1 MAARRLVVGSSGA
14 VGHRVSGGT
23 RRRTGGGPAPRSSY
37 APRRGGTRARRPTR
51 GRGDRRGGV
60 GPATA
65 GTGPAPHRQ
74 RPAAPGHVARRRR
87 RAVPGEPGPGRRVRR
102 ADLARRPGSRRAV
115 PAVRVVRPRRPRPA
129 RHRTARVA
137 VDRPA
142 RAGGPGA
149 AVRAARVPAGVPVVR
164 RGGLRTHPRG
174 TLAAVGGVHRDVLPD
189 RAGPGEPVDAGRPR
203 RPRRLRDRH
212 AAAARAARTRRHPI
226 DRARDARPVGRCTR
240 RPGPRGLRHRHAV
253 QPRTPGGVGA
263 GRRRGRGGPGSDTVG
278 GCSSLPRPGAA
289 HSVRDPV
296 DRLVPRALRRAV
308 PAAAVR
314 GHVRAPFPRPRCR
327 CRARPDGA
335 PAGVGPPAL
344 ASARGDRDR
353 RPRRRG
359 GRVAADRRVPRSAT
373 ARRRGRVRARRNGAV
388 FDPRPTED
396 AETRAGRHPRSGRR
410 SRTRILSRRVRGA
423 PVGCAQPQ
431 PIRRTTPATAEQR
444 GRHRTHPGGSMLLEG
459 KTIVV
464 TGGNSGIG
472 EQICLAAAAEGANIV
487 IDYVAHPEA
496 TDSLIARIEQ
506 AGGHAVGVDA
516 DITSA
521 ADLHRMV
528 QKAVDAFGSLDVL
541 VNNAGIEDRK
551 SLLEETE
558 EGYDKVMAVN
568 MKSAFFGTQA
578 AAKQF
583 IAQGNGGLVLN
594 ISSVHEDWPMPGNL
608 AYCVSKGGMRMLAR
622 SGGVEL
628 GPHGVRIVNIA
639 PGAVDT
645 PINTATTSDPE
656 KLRQLDDAI
665 PLGRP
670 AKPHEIAEVVVFL
683 ASGKAAYMTS
693 TTVTI
698 DGGISQGSVGL

>member
-1 MAARRLVVGSSGA
+1 
-14 VGHRVSGGT
+14 
-23 RRRTGGGPAPRSSY
+23 
-37 APRRGGTRARRPTR
+37 
-51 GRGDRRGGV
+51 
-60 GPATA
+60 
-65 GTGPAPHRQ
+65 
-74 RPAAPGHVARRRR
+74 
-87 RAVPGEPGPGRRVRR
+87 
-102 ADLARRPGSRRAV
+102 
-115 PAVRVVRPRRPRPA
+115 
-129 RHRTARVA
+129 
-137 VDRPA
+137 
-142 RAGGPGA
+142 
-149 AVRAARVPAGVPVVR
+149 
-164 RGGLRTHPRG
+164 
-174 TLAAVGGVHRDVLPD
+174 
-189 RAGPGEPVDAGRPR
+189 
-203 RPRRLRDRH
+203 
-212 AAAARAARTRRHPI
+212 
-226 DRARDARPVGRCTR
+226 
-240 RPGPRGLRHRHAV
+240 
-253 QPRTPGGVGA
+253 
-263 GRRRGRGGPGSDTVG
+263 
-278 GCSSLPRPGAA
+278 
-289 HSVRDPV
+289 
-296 DRLVPRALRRAV
+296 
-308 PAAAVR
+308 
-314 GHVRAPFPRPRCR
+314 
-327 CRARPDGA
+327 
-335 PAGVGPPAL
+335 
-344 ASARGDRDR
+344 
-353 RPRRRG
+353 
-359 GRVAADRRVPRSAT
+359 
-373 ARRRGRVRARRNGAV
+373 
-388 FDPRPTED
+388 
-396 AETRAGRHPRSGRR
+396 
-410 SRTRILSRRVRGA
+410 
-423 PVGCAQPQ
+423 
-431 PIRRTTPATAEQR
+431 
-444 GRHRTHPGGSMLLEG
+444 MLLEG

-487 IDYVAHPEA
+487 IDYVAHPDE
-496 TDSLIARIEQ
+496 TDSLIDRIER

-516 DITSA
+516 DITTS

-583 IAQGNGGLVLN
+583 IAQGSGGLVLN

-645 PINTATTSDPE
+645 PINTATTSNPD
-656 KLRQLDDAI
+656 KLKQLDAAI